1 MNDDLGEVLETIEE
15 SEEADS
21 LITKYV
27 EEPEDKEEEEED
39 SRTSSSL
46 SSSRPSVNLD
56 ADDPAMDI
64 EPVSTKITHCKTCG
78 NRINPMV
85 SIQGECPRCAM
96 KRMREIESRLIKL
109 KQINPD
115 NKYCVLDAHGVAY
128 KNPLDPN
135 YNKITVMGVDFY
147 PPGDLCMQ
155 CMTNLRTYFTKFLED
170 RGITRKGN
178 GHEKNVFADTNIKL
192 TVPEQLEQARRFEQF
207 MLSVNAYAN
216 DKESGLNEVT
226 KFYIARQ
233 RQLLKKE
240 AKAKWHEK
248 ENQKS
253 KLAEMSPLLSSIMRN
268 QNENDAQSLR
278 LQERLIQAAIKHGM
292 DYLLKMT
299 LLLNFEEDD
308 PSKLSPL
315 RLQSLVNRQT
325 LHKLPLPNEE
335 NGNEEDLHLV
345 RELHKEISYQLGRP
359 YAVYADA
366 YTKVA
371 VQKYNQWISDLAS
384 EPARLI

>member
-27 EEPEDKEEEEED
+27 EEPEGKEEGEEENQ
-39 SRTSSSL
+39 TVPA

-64 EPVSTKITHCKTCG
+64 EPVSTKTTHCKTCG

-178 GHEKNVFADTNIKL
+178 NHEKNVFADTNIKL

-216 DKESGLNEVT
+216 DKESGLNEIT
-226 KFYIARQ
+226 QFYLTRQ

-240 AKAKWHEK
+240 AKAKWHEN

-253 KLAEMSPLLSSIMRN
+253 KLAEMSPLLSSIMKN
-268 QNENDAQSLR
+268 QKENDAQSLR
-278 LQERLIQAAIKHGM
+278 LQERLFQAATKHGM

-315 RLQSLVNRQT
+315 RLQNLVNRQVI
-325 LHKLPLPNEE
+325 HKLPLPNEK

-345 RELHKEISYQLGRP
+345 KELHKEISYQLGRP

-384 EPARLI
+384 EPAQLI